1 MQTKKTSKSTVVIRR
16 AVVTRWSGL
25 AEAAAM
31 VGRTPTQIKRH
42 VDGTQPS
49 KKLQADMDRMGIKV
63 EKE

>member
-1 MQTKKTSKSTVVIRR
+1 MQTKKIIKTPVVIRR

-49 KKLQADMDRMGIKV
+49 KKLQADMDRLGIV
-63 EKE
+63 VTKE